1 MEINAA
7 AMWFMTTFMQF
18 DMNIAS
24 LVHKLYEFAA
34 WLFTPLAEAFA
45 FIGDPIPVVAL
56 GVALILFRK
65 TRKYGVAMF
74 LSFAIGALIT
84 NCCIKLLVARPRP
97 FADQTANLLSSL
109 LGADKKNFYKDM
121 WLSVGQSM
129 ESDNS
134 FPSGH
139 TCAAMASAV
148 AIFMVGNKKVSWLA
162 CLYPIFMAISR
173 IYLIVHY
180 ATDVF
185 AGAVVGLI
193 AALIAMLLVYPRI
206 PSGFFEINF
215 FRKSGK
221 GEKAASGGKH
231 LAK

>member
-7 AMWFMTTFMQF
+7 AMWIMTTFMQL

-24 LVHKLYEFAA
+24 FIHSLYDFAA

-56 GVALILFRK
+56 AVALILFRK

-84 NCCIKLLVARPRP
+84 NCCIKILVARPRP

-148 AIFMVGNKKVSWLA
+148 AIFLVGNKKVSWLA
-162 CLYPIFMAISR
+162 FLYPLFMAISR
-173 IYLIVHY
+173 IYLTVHY

-185 AGAVVGLI
+185 AGAIVGLI
-193 AALIAMLLVYPRI
+193 AALIGMLLVYPRI
-206 PSGFFEINF
+206 PSGIFELNF
-215 FRKSGK
+215 FRRSGK
-221 GEKAASGGKH
+221 SKNASGGKH